1 MNIFDIQNKA
11 KKDMIDYSQEKK
23 IEMEMVKM
31 DMFAKKQNIMNDNT
45 KSLWSLKQKFMDD
58 VHNKQLNKMELYWKI
73 KNNKAT
79 TEDFK
84 Q

>member
-11 KKDMIDYSQEKK
+11 KKDMLDYSQEKK

-31 DMFAKKQNIMNDNT
+31 DMFAKKQTIMNNNT
-45 KSLWSLKQKFMDD
+45 ERLWELKQKFLDD
-58 VHNKQLNKMELYWKI
+58 AHNKQINKMELYYKI
-73 KNNKAT
+73 KNNRAT

-84 Q
+84 